1 MKHEQDIR
9 PLVPPKPEELEGWQE
24 RARALLEGN
33 FEKPSR
39 GSGIDTRDM
48 FYIPTINLYF
58 SKQRTHDKETWN
70 KAWEALANEK
80 VLIPNIGERAL
91 RMPTIEEFRKALI
104 YFKNSPNSEHKK
116 FYNEITEVRNLYR
129 ANWLDAFFEQRDDGM
144 YILTKNKA
152 HAEKLQSCLM
162 EDKTPGINLEKWLEG
177 NNATSQGLPKKD
189 IEEDKK
195 GLWYWAPVDGRVA
208 GFVAGSGGASL
219 YCDGVPDVRGA
230 GLGVFGVAEGGS

>member
-1 MKHEQDIR
+1 MAELLGSLLALVGLASTATGFLTSGVLVSGFLVLQREAVRLAWGKKNKMKHEQDIR

-104 YFKNSPNSEHKK
+104 YFKNSPN
-116 FYNEITEVRNLYR
+116 
-129 ANWLDAFFEQRDDGM
+129 
-144 YILTKNKA
+144 
-152 HAEKLQSCLM
+152 
-162 EDKTPGINLEKWLEG
+162 
-177 NNATSQGLPKKD
+177 
-189 IEEDKK
+189 
-195 GLWYWAPVDGRVA
+195 
-208 GFVAGSGGASL
+208 
-219 YCDGVPDVRGA
+219 
-230 GLGVFGVAEGGS
+230 